1 MSFLFGLI
9 FTGQSDERYIRVET
23 CMFMIKLPQYSSQE
37 VMTQQLMYAINCRED
52 PLSGQTPP
60 PLKTL
65 DPFIYINCQWFYT
78 STTQNPGSHY
88 HKHQLSV
95 ARHLHHSNSWILLYH
110 EYMYWWLHTYNTQT
124 LDPIV
129 SCNYVTDSTHSSL
142 KTLAGSFQNSDD
154 HQTNLSIP
162 SPYKSI
168 LSVPTIMIIYCVS

>member
-129 SCNYVTDSTHSSL
+129 SCNNVTVGDIPHIHPSKPQL
-142 KTLAGSFQNSDD
+142 DPFKTQM
-154 HQTNLSIP
+154 TI
-162 SPYKSI
+162 K
-168 LSVPTIMIIYCVS
+168 PTYQYPLHIKAFLVFLL

>member
-1 MSFLFGLI
+1 
-9 FTGQSDERYIRVET
+9 
-23 CMFMIKLPQYSSQE
+23 MFMIKLPQYSSQE

-95 ARHLHHSNSWILLYH
+95 ARHLHHLNSWILLYH

-129 SCNYVTDSTHSSL
+129 SCNYMYITVGDIPQIHPSKPQL
-142 KTLAGSFQNSDD
+142 DPFKTQM
-154 HQTNLSIP
+154 TI
-162 SPYKSI
+162 K
-168 LSVPTIMIIYCVS
+168 PTYQYPLHIKAFLVFLL